1 MNQSLKPMLGYDNAK
16 ESKYY
21 QDLDSL
27 DNLKSNIVDSLKNE
41 LKYEFYNTY
50 LVPIN
55 INGKMYLSW
64 YAWNNSIAKTAT
76 ILIDYDFDNDNIRD
90 DVISNAMDKIEN
102 YRLSKEMIKQI
113 NAGYLVKK
121 LGLHPDMIEN

>member
-1 MNQSLKPMLGYDNAK
+1 MLGYDNAK

-41 LKYEFYNTY
+41 LKYEYYNTY

-64 YAWNNSIAKTAT
+64 YAWNNNIAKTAT

-90 DVISNAMDKIEN
+90 YKIVEGN
-102 YRLSKEMIKQI
+102 Y
-113 NAGYLVKK
+113 
-121 LGLHPDMIEN
+121 